1 MPLFKYSAVSD
12 KGELINSTYA
22 GGDHSQV
29 LQMLREKQYQ
39 PVRIEELIEK
49 KDVKDI
55 GILIK
60 KVTYK
65 DLAVYCRQFYT
76 MLNAGVTIIKCLDIL
91 QQQTENKRLKEIT
104 RDIYQTV
111 QKGRTLSEALKDHR
125 DVFPELLI
133 NMVEAGEVSGKLDT
147 IMDRMASHFEKENR
161 IRTKIKS
168 ALIYPIVLAVVAVL
182 IVIFLLT
189 FIMPMFFQ
197 MFEESGVELPLPTR
211 ILLGFSNLVK
221 GYWYLL
227 VPGILALMYV
237 LRKYFKTDKGRLEWD
252 RFKLKLPVAGGTVT
266 KIITSRFTRTLATLL
281 SSGMPLLQAME
292 VTARVVGNRVAT
304 NGIMQVREEMRKGMD
319 LAGPIKRTG
328 LFPPMVDSMMR
339 IGEESGT
346 LDELLEKTAAFYDDE
361 VEAAL
366 QKMVSLMEPLMIL
379 VMGVVVGFIVI
390 SLALPMFS
398 MVDMVEDM

>member
-1 MPLFKYSAVSD
+1 MPLFKYTAVSN
-12 KGELINSTYA
+12 KGELIEATYA
-22 GGDHSQV
+22 GGDQSQV

-39 PVRIEELIEK
+39 PVKIDELIEK
-49 KDVKDI
+49 KDVKEL
-55 GILIK
+55 GILTK

-91 QQQTENKRLKEIT
+91 EQQTENKRLKKIT
-104 RDIYQTV
+104 KDIYQTV
-111 QKGRTLSEALKDHR
+111 QKGRTLSEALKNHR

-133 NMVEAGEVSGKLDT
+133 HMVEAGEVSGKLDT
-147 IMDRMASHFEKENR
+147 IMERMSSHFEKENR

-168 ALIYPIVLAVVAVL
+168 AMIYPIVLSCVAVL

-211 ILLGFSNLVK
+211 ILLGFSNIMK
-221 GYWYLL
+221 NYWYILI
-227 VPGILALMYV
+227 PGIVAASYV
-237 LRKYFKTDKGRLEWD
+237 VRKYFKTDKGRLGWD
-252 RFKLKLPVAGGTVT
+252 RFKLKTPVIGLTVT

-292 VTARVVGNRVAT
+292 VAAKVSGNRFAT

-328 LFPPMVDSMMR
+328 IFPPMVD
-339 IGEESGT
+339 
-346 LDELLEKTAAFYDDE
+346 
-361 VEAAL
+361 
-366 QKMVSLMEPLMIL
+366 
-379 VMGVVVGFIVI
+379 
-390 SLALPMFS
+390 
-398 MVDMVEDM
+398 